1 MGWVGGGQ
9 GWRVGLLDWHPGFS
23 FFVGRL
29 ARPPRGRGVW
39 FEQGACSPADPLIGG
54 LVGLGR
60 GGWVGWRWRAGERE
74 RAMLWARWG
83 GWGCEW
89 FGQGARSP
97 AESLVGR
104 PVGLGRGGWVG

>member
-9 GWRVGLLDWHPGFS
+9 GWRVGSLDWHPGFS

-54 LVGLGR
+54 LVG
-60 GGWVGWRWRAGERE
+60 
-74 RAMLWARWG
+74 
-83 GWGCEW
+83 
-89 FGQGARSP
+89 
-97 AESLVGR
+97 
-104 PVGLGRGGWVG
+104 